1 MQPATHHDSSK
12 LTALAHE
19 WIARWN
25 SHDLEHILA
34 LYADD
39 AEMTS
44 DIISAR
50 GLDPTGTLKGK
61 ERLRF
66 YWSKAFVSRPKLQF
80 ELIEAFVSPDS
91 VVVHYTDEN
100 GKRICE
106 YLRLDANG
114 KIRQGSANHLH

>member
-1 MQPATHHDSSK
+1 MQPTHHDADR
-12 LTALAHE
+12 LRALGHE

-34 LYADD
+34 LYSDD

-44 DIISAR
+44 DIISSR
-50 GLDPTGTLKGK
+50 GLDPTGTLQGK

-66 YWSKAFVSRPKLQF
+66 YWSKAFVARPKLRF
-80 ELIEAFVSPDS
+80 ELLDAFVSPDS
-91 VVVHYTDEN
+91 IVVHYIDEN

-106 YLRLDANG
+106 YLRVDATG